1 MKSRAVFSRSRQG
14 HWKLAIAVA
23 LAMLPPGLLPAL
35 TPPLTAQTDSAGIP
49 IITARAPLW
58 GPGEGWT
65 VSDEPVV
72 RIGALAGVPE
82 HQLNGVVGTVR
93 LSGGDIVIGEWT
105 TGELRRYDG
114 DGNLVWRAAGE
125 GEGPGE
131 HAFLAFVGT
140 LPGDSLVTFDHGLLR
155 AQVFAPSGEAART
168 IRVEVPGPGFGP
180 GDVIGISERH
190 LILTFADQ
198 RGERPPPGV
207 ARWPGIA
214 IVALSLDDGS
224 MRTLMDLPGREVYMF
239 REGGRVG
246 NYIYRFGKGP
256 RYAVSGG
263 RLALADTE
271 RFSVRSIALGDGST
285 KWILGRDEPA
295 REVTSEDVE
304 AAVEVSMS
312 LTRGVEGMP
321 EGAREGLRR
330 NMSQSPTASTLPVLQ
345 SLHLDAVGNLW
356 VEPYSLPGTDLPPFQ
371 VYSPY
376 GTWLGT
382 IAMPAG
388 LSLEPPSALRLG
400 TGLKSGFEI
409 GDDYILG
416 VWRDELDVEY
426 VRLYALE
433 KQGRPSGLR

>member
-49 IITARAPLW
+49 IIAARAPLW

-224 MRTLMDLPGREVYMF
+224 MRTLMDVPGREVYMF

-285 KWILGRDEPA
+285 KWILRRDEPA
-295 REVTSEDVE
+295 RVVTSEDVE
-304 AAVEVSMS
+304 A
-312 LTRGVEGMP
+312 
-321 EGAREGLRR
+321 
-330 NMSQSPTASTLPVLQ
+330 
-345 SLHLDAVGNLW
+345 AVGNLW

>member
-224 MRTLMDLPGREVYMF
+224 MRTLMDVPGREVYMF

-285 KWILGRDEPA
+285 KWILRRDEPA

-304 AAVEVSMS
+304 A
-312 LTRGVEGMP
+312 
-321 EGAREGLRR
+321 
-330 NMSQSPTASTLPVLQ
+330 
-345 SLHLDAVGNLW
+345 AVGNLW

>member
-224 MRTLMDLPGREVYMF
+224 MRTLMDVPGREVYMF

-246 NYIYRFGKGP
+246 DYIYRFGKGP

-271 RFSVRSIALGDGST
+271 RFSVRSIALGDGSA
-285 KWILGRDEPA
+285 KWILRRDEPA

-304 AAVEVSMS
+304 A
-312 LTRGVEGMP
+312 
-321 EGAREGLRR
+321 
-330 NMSQSPTASTLPVLQ
+330 
-345 SLHLDAVGNLW
+345 AVGNLW